1 MSFTPQDVITEARR
15 AIADTR
21 VTSYRYDDTALLG
34 LVNQTLQRM
43 ALLRPDLFSVVDTMT
58 CVAGALQTAPA
69 ESMRIMEVLLSGDGH
84 AVNEV
89 NRETM
94 DLAFS
99 TWQVGT
105 TGQARDW
112 MRHVR
117 SPNRFF
123 VFPPSPVSQT
133 LTIEYAESP
142 TPLGLTDVIPH
153 LPDAYFPCVLDG
165 VVWLA
170 ESVDNEHV
178 NSGRAKMFQDTFYQ
192 GLGITSKNK
201 DVTDFEPSNLPP
213 AQVT

>member
-15 AIADTR
+15 AISDVRAAA
-21 VTSYRYDDTALLG
+21 YRYSDLQLLG
-34 LVNQTLQRM
+34 LVNQTLQRI
-43 ALLRPDLFSVVDTMT
+43 ALLRPDLVSVVDDMT
-58 CVAGALQTAPA
+58 CVVGAIQTAPA
-69 ESMRIMEVLLSGDGH
+69 ASMRVMDVLLSGDGH
-84 AVNEV
+84 SVNEV

-94 DLAFS
+94 DLAVS
-99 TWQVGT
+99 TWQIGT
-105 TGQARDW
+105 AGQARDW

-117 SPNRFF
+117 APNRFF
-123 VFPPSPVSQT
+123 VFPPSPAGQT

-142 TPLGLTDVIPH
+142 TPLGLSDVVPH

-170 ESVDNEHV
+170 ESIDNEHV

-192 GLGITSKNK
+192 GLGVTSKNK
-201 DVTDFEPSNLPP
+201 DVTDFEQSNLPA